1 MARINETMIIALV
14 PFWMDL
20 SSSIFYLA
28 APLVVIELGGNPVE
42 LGLIGTITASVHM
55 VLANLGGRLSD
66 RLGRRILMVAGPLIF
81 AISCL
86 LTTQAGKVF
95 HILALAGLNGIAMA
109 IFWPS
114 FQAWVAESPAG
125 SNLARNIGSFNMSWT
140 ASQFIGPTLSGI
152 LFSLHPRVPFWAA
165 AALSFLLF
173 FLLRASISDRS
184 PQPAK
189 GEAILPLRSEDSD
202 RGMGFLYAIWIANFA
217 SWFIL
222 GNLRY
227 QFPKLA
233 RDMAISPFTIGL
245 LLSCVGLSQFLGFF
259 FLRGS
264 DRWHFKKSYLLGAQ
278 VLSASALLLIF
289 FLPQNLIFA
298 FAFILIGLAVSLT
311 YYSSLYYSVRLLK
324 RKGKGTGLHESIL
337 GSGVVLGP
345 ILGGVVALSVGP
357 RAPYVLCLAVLV
369 VAVMIEHGLTGN
381 KRSPRR

>member
-1 MARINETMIIALV
+1 MARINERMIIAVV

-28 APLVVIELGGNPVE
+28 APLIVIELGGNPVE

-66 RLGRRILMVAGPLIF
+66 RLGRRILMVAGPFIF

-95 HILALAGLNGIAMA
+95 HIIALAGLNGIGMA

-114 FQAWVAESPAG
+114 FQAWVADLRAG
-125 SNLARNIGSFNMSWT
+125 SNLARTIGSFNMSWT
-140 ASQFIGPTLSGI
+140 ASQFIGPTLSGF
-152 LFSLHPRVPFWAA
+152 LFSLHPRAPFWAA
-165 AALSFLLF
+165 AVLSFLLF
-173 FLLRASISDRS
+173 FLLRASVSDKS

-189 GEAILPLRSEDSD
+189 AGAILPLETEDSN

-227 QFPKLA
+227 QFPKFA
-233 RDMAISPFTIGL
+233 RDMGISPSTIGL
-245 LLSCVGLSQFLGFF
+245 LLSCIGLSQFLGFF

-278 VLSASALLLIF
+278 LLSALALLLISF
-289 FLPQNLIFA
+289 FPQKLIFA
-298 FAFILIGLAVSLT
+298 SAFILIGLSVSLT

-345 ILGGVVALSVGP
+345 LLGGFVALSVGP
-357 RAPYVLCLAVLV
+357 RAPYVLCLAVLA
-369 VAVMIEHGLTGN
+369 VAVLMELGLSGSR
-381 KRSPRR
+381 RSARR

>member
-1 MARINETMIIALV
+1 
-14 PFWMDL
+14 
-20 SSSIFYLA
+20 
-28 APLVVIELGGNPVE
+28 
-42 LGLIGTITASVHM
+42 
-55 VLANLGGRLSD
+55 
-66 RLGRRILMVAGPLIF
+66 MVAGPFIF

-86 LTTQAGKVF
+86 LTTQAEKVF
-95 HILALAGLNGIAMA
+95 HILALASLNGVGMA

-114 FQAWVAESPAG
+114 FQAWVADSQAG

-140 ASQFIGPTLSGI
+140 ASQIIGPTLSGF
-152 LFSLHPRVPFWAA
+152 LFSLNPRVPFWAA

-173 FLLRASISDRS
+173 FLLRASVSDQS

-189 GEAILPLRSEDSD
+189 GGTILPLGTEDSD
-202 RGMGFLYAIWIANFA
+202 GGMGFLYAIWIANFA

-222 GNLRY
+222 GNVRY

-233 RDMAISPFTIGL
+233 RDMAISPSTIGL

-259 FLRGS
+259 FLRES

-278 VLSASALLLIF
+278 LLSASALLLIF
-289 FLPQNLIFA
+289 FFAQKLIFA
-298 FAFILIGLAVSLT
+298 SAFILIGLSVSLT

-345 ILGGVVALSVGP
+345 VLGGVVALSVGP
-357 RAPYVLCLAVLV
+357 RAPYVLCLAVLA
-369 VAVMIEHGLTGN
+369 VAVVMELILTGSR
-381 KRSPRR
+381 RSPRR

>member
-1 MARINETMIIALV
+1 MARINERMIIAVV

-28 APLVVIELGGNPVE
+28 APLIVIELGGNPVE
-42 LGLIGTITASVHM
+42 LGLIGTMTASVHM
-55 VLANLGGRLSD
+55 ILANLGGRLSD
-66 RLGRRILMVAGPLIF
+66 RLGRRILMVAGPFIF

-86 LTTQAGKVF
+86 LTTQAEKVF
-95 HILALAGLNGIAMA
+95 HILALASLNGVGMA

-114 FQAWVAESPAG
+114 FQAWVADSQAG

-140 ASQFIGPTLSGI
+140 ASQIIGPTLSGF
-152 LFSLHPRVPFWAA
+152 LFSLNPRVPFWAA

-173 FLLRASISDRS
+173 FLLRASVSDQS

-189 GEAILPLRSEDSD
+189 GGTILPLGTEDSD
-202 RGMGFLYAIWIANFA
+202 GGMGFLYAIWIANFA

-222 GNLRY
+222 GNVRY

-233 RDMAISPFTIGL
+233 RDMAISPSTIGL

-259 FLRGS
+259 FLRES

-278 VLSASALLLIF
+278 LLSASALLLIF
-289 FLPQNLIFA
+289 FFAQKLIFA
-298 FAFILIGLAVSLT
+298 SAFILIGLSVSLT

-345 ILGGVVALSVGP
+345 VLGGVVALSVGP
-357 RAPYVLCLAVLV
+357 RAPYVLCLAVLA
-369 VAVMIEHGLTGN
+369 VAVVMELILTGSR
-381 KRSPRR
+381 RSPRR